1 MNLEQHVKDVCKS
14 AFYHIQNISKIR
26 DCLTQ
31 NDTET
36 LVHAFISSKLDFCNA
51 LPYGLPQCVID
62 KLQRVQN
69 LAARL
74 VTRTRKYEHITP
86 VLSLMDL
93 HWLPVEQR
101 IKYKIL
107 LLTYKSLNGMAP
119 KYLSDLH
126 RHNPTRQLQIK
137 TSNRSA
143 SKHLLVPPKVNLKRY
158 GERSFKSASQRL
170 WNSLPENVRASSS
183 LDSFKIRL
191 KTFLYKEAFS

>member
-26 DCLTQ
+26 DCLTH

-51 LPYGLPQCVID
+51 LLYGLPQCVVD

-69 LAARL
+69 SAARL

-86 VLSLMDL
+86 VLMDL

-101 IKYKIL
+101 IEYKIL

-119 KYLSDLH
+119 KYLSDLLH
-126 RHNPTRQLQIK
+126 RHNPTRQL
-137 TSNRSA
+137 RSA
-143 SKHLLVPPKVNLKRY
+143 SKHQGPVVRKVH
-158 GERSFKSASQRL
+158 SAIHRIVIFSTDVKML
-170 WNSLPENVRASSS
+170 EN
-183 LDSFKIRL
+183 F
-191 KTFLYKEAFS
+191 